1 MTAIGFPPVTES
13 GGAAVTLCPRIAA
26 MAEPLQARPTGYTG
40 SATGGRA
47 VAKESNDIDFRAFA
61 RSAGTIVRYQAG
73 ETIFARGDAASHMWI
88 VLSGSVEIESAS
100 KLIEVVGVNY
110 AIGIISLID
119 QLPRSATA
127 RARED
132 VELVRIDAHQFKF
145 MVEEMPNFGWYVM
158 RQLADRLRATNA
170 AL

>member
-1 MTAIGFPPVTES
+1 MT
-13 GGAAVTLCPRIAA
+13 
-26 MAEPLQARPTGYTG
+26 EPLQEKSIGYIG
-40 SATGGRA
+40 STTRGRA
-47 VAKESNDIDFRAFA
+47 VTKESNDIDFRAFA
-61 RSAGTIVRYQAG
+61 RSAGTIVTCKAG
-73 ETIFARGDAASHMWI
+73 ETIFVRGEAASHMWI

-132 VELVRIDAHQFKF
+132 VELVRIDARQFKF
-145 MVEEMPNFGWYVM
+145 MVEEMPNSGWYVM

>member
-1 MTAIGFPPVTES
+1 M
-13 GGAAVTLCPRIAA
+13 
-26 MAEPLQARPTGYTG
+26 
-40 SATGGRA
+40 
-47 VAKESNDIDFRAFA
+47 VAESNDIDFRTFA
-61 RSAGTIVRYQAG
+61 RSVGTIVTCRAG
-73 ETIFARGDAASHMWI
+73 EAIFEHGDVADCMWI
-88 VLSGSVEIESAS
+88 VLSGSVEIESVH

-110 AIGIISLID
+110 AIGILSLID
-119 QLPRSATA
+119 HLPRSATA

-132 VELVRIDAHQFKF
+132 AELVRIDLRRFRF

>member
-1 MTAIGFPPVTES
+1 MES
-13 GGAAVTLCPRIAA
+13 
-26 MAEPLQARPTGYTG
+26 
-40 SATGGRA
+40 
-47 VAKESNDIDFRAFA
+47 KDIDFRTFA
-61 RSAGTIVRYQAG
+61 RSAGTVVTYKAG
-73 ETIFARGDAASHMWI
+73 DVIFERGGAADFMWI
-88 VLSGSVEIESAS
+88 VLSGSVEIESAN

-119 QLPRSATA
+119 DLPRSAIA
-127 RARED
+127 RVLED
-132 VELVRIDAHQFKF
+132 SELIRIDPHQFRF